1 MSINQAMYNGLSGLN
16 GFSTAMSVVSDNI
29 ANANTTAFKSNSVR
43 FGDMVNSYYS
53 IFASGIQGSGVGTQ
67 VLGFSTDYAQGTL
80 LDTSN
85 WSDLAMSG
93 EGFFTLKNPVST
105 RLYYYSRDGSFNLDK
120 EGFLIDNHGYL
131 VQGYE
136 GGTSDLDDIQI
147 ENPTDY
153 VSIRVETNGDI
164 VAVDNQ
170 GVAKVLYTLG
180 LSSFSNKNGLVRD
193 GGNLYIKG
201 PDVGLPFNNK
211 DNPELF
217 GLVNDYS
224 LEGSNVDLAKQMVD
238 MIIYQASYNANSK
251 TITTSSQ
258 MIDTSINMVR

>member
-16 GFSTAMSVVSDNI
+16 GYSTAMSVVSDNI
-29 ANANTTAFKSNSVR
+29 ANSNTTAFKSNSVR

-53 IFASGIQGSGVGTQ
+53 IFASGTQGSGVGVQ

-93 EGFFTLKNPVST
+93 EGFFTLVNPVST
-105 RLYYYSRDGSFNLDK
+105 RTYYSRDGSFNLDK
-120 EGFLIDNHGYL
+120 DGYLINNHGYR

-136 GGTSDLDDIQI
+136 DGAGDLGDIQI
-147 ENPTDY
+147 PNPTDY

-170 GVAKVLYTLG
+170 GAAEVLYTLA

-193 GGNLYIKG
+193 GGNLYITG
-201 PDVGLPFNNK
+201 PDVGLSFNNQ
-211 DNPELF
+211 DNPEIF